1 VFAENIIPASIVAS
15 LTHDIFINGCQTN
28 FQMDDRKDIEI
39 SNLYPDVPFI
49 TIDECFNNYAK
60 NLLLEPKE
68 AEENKKS
75 NTTVVEGLEVPPTR
89 N

>member
-1 VFAENIIPASIVAS
+1 MFAENIIPASIVAS

-28 FQMDDRKDIEI
+28 FQMDDCIDIEI
-39 SNLYPDVPFI
+39 SSLYPDVPFV

-60 NLLLEPKE
+60 NLRLEPR
-68 AEENKKS
+68 ENKKS
-75 NTTVVEGLEVPPTR
+75 NTSMVEGLEVPPTR